1 MMKRCEWADNNELMR
16 EYHDKEW
23 GAPLHEDQMLFEL
36 LILEGMQA
44 GLSWST
50 ILNKRENFRNA
61 FEDFDYKKI
70 AKYDEEKV
78 EQLLQN
84 EGIIRNKLKI
94 SSVITNA
101 KIFLQ
106 VQEEYGS
113 FANYIWGFVNNKPIN
128 NAWKSMKEVPPNS
141 ELSDEISKNMKKKG
155 FKFVGTTI
163 IYAYLQAI
171 GIVNDHT
178 VYCFRY
184 KELTQ
189 K

>member
-1 MMKRCEWADNNELMR
+1 MKRCEWADNNELMR